1 MFSMLMLATV
11 FVSCTKD
18 TDTINNNDEQASSVY
33 NNVER
38 AQGFDYATAN
48 QRIQDDIAQNG
59 LPSLPLS
66 QAAIDH
72 YLDIA
77 EYDGSIDASSV
88 SHLNDE
94 VLIAQDLGLEKY
106 LDQHLKVREFTTET
120 ILTIA
125 DKGPNPDVVND
136 PQFRELPKNERQMI
150 LGANDIADSF
160 YKSGRM
166 NRTNGPGDSLLGA
179 VSFGI
184 AGFAGG
190 FGLCGPPCGIV
201 GGVIGAVFGWF
212 TGVDGQK

>member
-1 MFSMLMLATV
+1 MLATV
-11 FVSCTKD
+11 LVSCTKD
-18 TDTINNNDEQASSVY
+18 TDTINTSDEQASSVY
-33 NNVER
+33 NTVER

-59 LPSLPLS
+59 RPDMPLN
-66 QAAIDH
+66 QATIDH

-77 EYDGSIDASSV
+77 GYDGSIDAAAV
-88 SHLNDE
+88 ATMNDE

-106 LDQHLKVREFTTET
+106 LDSHLKVKEFTTQT
-120 ILTIA
+120 ILTIV
-125 DKGPNPDVVND
+125 DKGANPDVVND
-136 PQFRELPKNERQMI
+136 PQFRELPSNERQMI
-150 LGANDIADSF
+150 LGANDIAESF
-160 YKSGRM
+160 YKKGRM
-166 NRTNGPGDSLLGA
+166 NRTNGTGDSLLGA

-212 TGVDGQK
+212 TGADGQK